1 MRYVLDKSCH
11 SVYSLNYHLVLVT
24 KYRKKVFNEEIS
36 ERLKDIVFNI
46 SQNFQVNVLNQEVNQ
61 DHVHILFKSKPTLDI
76 PKYINSL
83 KGVSSRYLRK
93 EFEEI
98 KKKLWGKS
106 FWSPSYC
113 LISSGQVS
121 LDVLI
126 KYIENQ
132 GEKKN

>member
-1 MRYVLDKSCH
+1 MNLDKSCH

-46 SQNFQVNVLNQEVNQ
+46 SQNFQVSVLNQEVNQ

>member
-1 MRYVLDKSCH
+1 LDKSCH

-46 SQNFQVNVLNQEVNQ
+46 SQNFQVSVLNQEVNQ

>member
-1 MRYVLDKSCH
+1 
-11 SVYSLNYHLVLVT
+11 
-24 KYRKKVFNEEIS
+24 
-36 ERLKDIVFNI
+36 
-46 SQNFQVNVLNQEVNQ
+46 VNQ

-93 EFEEI
+93 EFEGI

-126 KYIENQ
+126 KYIED
-132 GEKKN
+132 

>member
-1 MRYVLDKSCH
+1 VNLDKSCH

-46 SQNFQVNVLNQEVNQ
+46 SQNFQVSVLNQEVNQ

>member
-1 MRYVLDKSCH
+1 MRYDFDKSCH
-11 SVYSLNYHLVLVT
+11 SVYSLNYHLVL

-46 SQNFQVNVLNQEVNQ
+46 SQNFQVSVLNQEVNQ

-98 KKKLWGKS
+98 KKKLWGTS

>member
-46 SQNFQVNVLNQEVNQ
+46 SQNFQVSVLNQEVNQ
-61 DHVHILFKSKPTLDI
+61 DHVHILFKSKSTLDI

-93 EFEEI
+93 EFEGI
-98 KKKLWGKS
+98 KK
-106 FWSPSYC
+106 
-113 LISSGQVS
+113 
-121 LDVLI
+121 
-126 KYIENQ
+126 
-132 GEKKN
+132 